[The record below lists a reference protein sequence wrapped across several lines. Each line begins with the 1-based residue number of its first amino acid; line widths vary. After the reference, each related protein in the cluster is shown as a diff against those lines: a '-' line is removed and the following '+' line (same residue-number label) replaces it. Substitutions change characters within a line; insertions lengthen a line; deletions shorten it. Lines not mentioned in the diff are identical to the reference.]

1 MRLEKRKVQK
11 KENEKKMRKETWL
24 QFQKRQK
31 ETWSA
36 IRKNG
41 FSLPLFIGWSFSFAF
56 PR

>member
-1 MRLEKRKVQK
+1 
-11 KENEKKMRKETWL
+11 MRKETWL

-36 IRKNG
+36 IPKNG